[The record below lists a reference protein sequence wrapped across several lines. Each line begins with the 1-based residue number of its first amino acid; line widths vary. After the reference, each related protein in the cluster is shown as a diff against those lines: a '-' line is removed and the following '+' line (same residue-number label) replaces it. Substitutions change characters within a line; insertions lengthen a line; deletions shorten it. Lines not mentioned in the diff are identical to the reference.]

1 MLDNQCN
8 DMSSPRL
15 RAWAARPPRL
25 LSLRVGRAGT
35 FFLLLILVS
44 ALSGCSL
51 LRPRIVE
58 VPVYITSPCVCCVPQ
73 IDMPELLDPRDPA
86 AAVCLSLDD
95 ADTLSAWL
103 ETLYAEIGPCASSDD

>member
-8 DMSSPRL
+8 DMSSPTVRP
-15 RAWAARPPRL
+15 WAACSPRL
-25 LSLRVGRAGT
+25 LSLRAGRAGA

-58 VPVYITSPCVCCVPQ
+58 VPVYITSPCACCVPH

-103 ETLYAEIGPCASSDD
+103 ESIYVEVGPCASDD